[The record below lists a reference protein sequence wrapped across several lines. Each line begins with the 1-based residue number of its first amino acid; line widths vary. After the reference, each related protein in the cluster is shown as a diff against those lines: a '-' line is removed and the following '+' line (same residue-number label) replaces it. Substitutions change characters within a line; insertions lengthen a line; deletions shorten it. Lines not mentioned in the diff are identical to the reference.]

1 MTDGSTV
8 QIGTALGRFSA
19 GEPSARDELLART
32 TDQLRRLASRTLRV
46 GFPRVAMFEQT
57 DDVIQSV
64 ALRLLKGW
72 AEVMVSGNGRPT
84 VDPAVYLC
92 RVSRLLRE
100 VLLDLARKHF
110 GSAGRRPAVPL
121 ADDDGESDTLNPV
134 ALAAFTDFHAAVEG
148 LPDHLRRVVD
158 LHWYQE
164 LTHAEVSGLLGI
176 GESTSRKYWV
186 EARVLLARRLGGNP
200 FL

>member
-8 QIGTALGRFSA
+8 KIGAALDRLVA
-19 GEPSARDELLART
+19 GDAAARDDLLART
-32 TDQLRRLASRTLRV
+32 TDRLRRLASRTLRV
-46 GFPRVAMFEQT
+46 GFPRVAAFEQT
-57 DDVIQSV
+57 DDVIQTV
-64 ALRLLKGW
+64 MLRLLKGW
-72 AEVMVSGNGRPT
+72 DGVVTGEGGVTLHPAE
-84 VDPAVYLC
+84 YLC

-110 GSAGRRPAVPL
+110 GSAARRPTVPL
-121 ADDDGESDTLNPV
+121 VDSDLGSDTLNPA
-134 ALAAFTDFHAAVEG
+134 ALATYTEFHTAVEG
-148 LPDHLRRVVD
+148 LPEHLRRVVD

-164 LTHAEVSGLLGI
+164 LTHAEVSRLLGI

>member
-1 MTDGSTV
+1 MTDGTTV
-8 QIGTALGRFSA
+8 QIGAALDRLVA
-19 GEPSARDELLART
+19 GDPAARDELLTRT
-32 TDQLRRLASRTLRV
+32 TNRLRRLASRTLRV
-46 GFPRVAMFEQT
+46 GFPRVAAFEQT

-64 ALRLLKGW
+64 MLRLLKGW
-72 AEVMVSGNGRPT
+72 DGVVAGEGGVTLAPAE
-84 VDPAVYLC
+84 YLC

-110 GSAGRRPAVPL
+110 GSAARRPTVPL
-121 ADDDGESDTLNPV
+121 VDDDVGSDTLNPA
-134 ALAAFTDFHAAVEG
+134 ALAAYTDFHVAVEA
-148 LPDHLRRVVD
+148 LPDLLRRVVD

-186 EARVLLARRLGGNP
+186 EARVILARKLGSNP

>member
-8 QIGTALGRFSA
+8 QIGAALDRLVSGDPA
-19 GEPSARDELLART
+19 ARDDLLART
-32 TDQLRRLASRTLRV
+32 TDRLRRLASRTLRV
-46 GFPRVAMFEQT
+46 GFPRVAAFEET

-64 ALRLLKGW
+64 MLRLLKGW
-72 AEVMVSGNGRPT
+72 DGVMAGDGGVT
-84 VDPAVYLC
+84 LDPAEYLC

-100 VLLDLARKHF
+100 VLLDLVRKHF
-110 GSAGRRPAVPL
+110 GSAGKRPPVPL
-121 ADDDGESDTLNPV
+121 TDDVGSDTLNPA
-134 ALAAFTDFHAAVEG
+134 ALAAYTDFHVAVEG
-148 LPDHLRRVVD
+148 LPEHLRRVVD

-164 LTHAEVSGLLGI
+164 LTHTEVSGLLGI

-186 EARVLLARRLGGNP
+186 EARVLLARRLGSNP